1 MASLKQADRLM
12 QFTSP
17 LGKDE
22 LLIESIEGSEGIS
35 RLFEYNVDLLATVAT
50 TIDPKKMIGAKV
62 SVAIALSD
70 AVGSRYVN
78 GIVASFEQRP
88 GDTEFNVYRARI
100 VPALWQL
107 TLSANCKVFQ
117 NKSVLDIVKDV
128 LNVYGLTAQ
137 DNTDG
142 DYPLLDYC
150 TQYSETDF
158 HFFSRILEES
168 GIFYWFEHSDS
179 DNKIVLGDSR
189 TAYED
194 CAVVDTV
201 PFALNLKGAEGAYG
215 SVVTDFSSR
224 ATMVSGKHALSD
236 YNYRTYARA
245 DAPEGTSASDYGKN
259 AFEQYRYPA
268 GAEGYANDTT
278 DTITD
283 LQKIYIETRGQAS
296 DAVAEI
302 FSGVSS
308 ARSLCAGYTFT
319 LEDNPRDEFNR
330 KYLLTAV
337 SFSAE
342 QVPPYRATDQGKNTE
357 YQNQFTAVSS
367 DITYKAPITCEKPR
381 IYGPQTATVV
391 GASGEEI
398 YLDDLGR
405 AKVQFFWDK
414 LDSKGSTDNTTWV
427 RVAQGWAGNGWGTY
441 FWPRVNDEVVVQ
453 FLNGDPDNPVITG
466 SVYNGKNSPPYAL
479 PANGTR
485 SGIMTRSSKVGSAST
500 ANELRFEDKKGSEQI
515 YIHAEKDV
523 DISIEND
530 RRGLVKNNDS
540 LTVTQNQTEKIG
552 GNFNRQIGSNLAEKI
567 GSNSDLSVGS
577 NLTESVGSNHALKV
591 GSNQAISV
599 GSAYSLNANS
609 TVYINAG
616 QSVVIQAGMELTLLA
631 GGNFVNIGPSGV
643 AISGTMVL
651 INSGGAPGSGS
662 AGQVGSPASP
672 TSPDAAEDTDGSGG
686 PSAVGQGSSGP
697 AASSAPAGAPSS
709 SSAPS
714 APSPPA
720 NPAAALGGAAAGAL
734 GQAAQAGQQA
744 VNQAMQQVQQTAN
757 QAAQAAQQ
765 AAQAAKAAVEQ
776 AAAQAQG
783 MADQVMAQARAAY
796 QQAAAAAAQAQQA
809 AAAAVGQAKAAAEQA
824 AAQAQAA
831 AQQCAQAGAAA
842 AQQAQQEA
850 NQVKQQ
856 AQAAAAQAQQAA
868 QQAQQQAQQA
878 VNQAKQAAQQAASQG
893 QAAAAQA
900 ETAAKQ
906 AAAQAQQSA
915 AQAQQAA
922 KSAEQQAQ
930 GAASQVKNAASGAAN
945 QAQQAAQGAQ
955 QAASQATKG
964 LPGL

>member
-17 LGKDE
+17 LGKDV

-35 RLFEYNVDLLATVAT
+35 RLFEYNVDLLATVDT
-50 TIDPKKMIGAKV
+50 SIDPKDMIGAKV
-62 SVAIALSD
+62 SVALSLND

-78 GIVASFEQRP
+78 GIVAAFEQRP
-88 GDTEFNVYRARI
+88 GDKEFNVYRARI

-107 TLSANCKVFQ
+107 TLSSTCKVFQ
-117 NKSVLDIVKDV
+117 NKTVLDIVKEV

-142 DYPLLDYC
+142 SYEQLEYC

-158 HFFSRILEES
+158 HFVSRIMEES
-168 GIFYWFEHSDS
+168 GIFYWFEHSDQ
-179 DNKIVLGDSR
+179 DNKIMLGDSR

-194 CAVVDTV
+194 CALSATV
-201 PFALNLKGAEGAYG
+201 PFALNSRGAKGAYG
-215 SVVTDFSSR
+215 AVVTDFRSR

-236 YNYRTYARA
+236 YNFRTYARA
-245 DAPEGTSASDYGKN
+245 DAPEETSASPYGKN
-259 AFEQYRYPA
+259 AFEQYRFPA
-268 GAEGYANDTT
+268 GAEGYANDAT
-278 DTITD
+278 DTITN
-283 LQKIYIETRGQAS
+283 LQKLFVETRGQAS

-319 LEDNPRDEFNR
+319 LEDNPRTEFNR

-337 SFSAE
+337 SSSAE
-342 QVPPYRATDQGKNTE
+342 QVPPYRATDAGKDTE
-357 YQNQFTAVSS
+357 YKNEFTAVSS
-367 DITYKAPITCEKPR
+367 DIVFKPQLTFHKPFIR
-381 IYGPQTATVV
+381 GPQMATVV
-391 GASGEEI
+391 GPSGEEI
-398 YLDDLGR
+398 YLDEFGR
-405 AKVQFFWDK
+405 VKVQFFWDK
-414 LDSKGSTDNTTWV
+414 LDPKGAVTNTTWI
-427 RVAQGWAGNGWGTY
+427 RVAQSWAGNGWGTY
-441 FWPRVNDEVVVQ
+441 YWPRVNDEVVVQ
-453 FLNGDPDNPVITG
+453 FINGDPDNPVITG
-466 SVYNGKNSPPYAL
+466 SVYNGKNSVPYAL
-479 PANGTR
+479 PDNGTR
-485 SGIMTRSSKVGSAST
+485 SGIMTRSSKGGSAST
-500 ANELRFEDKKGSEQI
+500 ANELRFEDKKGNEQI

-530 RRGLVKNNDS
+530 RRTLVKNNDS
-540 LTVTQNQTEKIG
+540 LTVTKNQTESVG
-552 GNFNRQIGSNLAEKI
+552 QNFNLQIGSNRVEKI
-567 GSNSDLSVGS
+567 GSNSDLNVGS
-577 NLTESVGSNHALKV
+577 NLTESVGSNHSLNV

-631 GGNFVNIGPSGV
+631 GGNFVNIGPAGV

-662 AGQVGSPASP
+662 AGQVSSPASP
-672 TSPDAAEDTDGSGG
+672 QSPDAAEDTDGSGG
-686 PSAVGQGSSGP
+686 PSGVGQGSSSP
-697 AASSAPAGAPSS
+697 AGSSAPAGGS
-709 SSAPS
+709 SSA
-714 APSPPA
+714 SPPSS
-720 NPAAALGGAAAGAL
+720 PTSAAAGGVSAAAGAL
-734 GQAAQAGQQA
+734 SQGQQAGQQA
-744 VNQAMQQVQQTAN
+744 VNQAMQQVQQVAN

-765 AAQAAKAAVEQ
+765 AAQAAQ
-776 AAAQAQG
+776 AAAQQAAQQAQA

-809 AAAAVGQAKAAAEQA
+809 AAAAVGPAKAAAEQA

-868 QQAQQQAQQA
+868 QQAEQQAQQA
-878 VNQAKQAAQQAASQG
+878 ANQAKQAEQQAASQG

-900 ETAAKQ
+900 EAAAKQ
-906 AAAQAQQSA
+906 AASQAQQAA

-922 KSAEQQAQ
+922 KGAEQQAQ
-930 GAASQVKNAASGAAN
+930 GAAKQVQGAASGAAG